1 MDEKP
6 NEIMNHIESQRHQL
20 GRNLDE
26 LEARVKRTADWRAQF
41 DRNPMLMIGVALGG
55 GVLLESI
62 VNGAVRRNS
71 HISSTSTSESDLST
85 GASYGYDDSVRST
98 SGSTTSSAAVNSAI
112 SPARGEVKGKVT
124 DTLEQIK
131 GALIAFATAKVKD
144 FMAEAL
150 PGFGEHLE
158 HAERQHLAGRGTAR
172 DYSGQYSSGDF
183 QRPGSSGSQ
192 SSGTGSQRT
201 EYSSQTPYRQ

>member
-55 GVLLESI
+55 GVLLGSI
-62 VNGAVRRNS
+62 VNGAVRRS
-71 HISSTSTSESDLST
+71 SPISSTSTSDADLGT
-85 GASYGYDDSVRST
+85 GSSYGYDDSVRST
-98 SGSTTSSAAVNSAI
+98 SGSTTSSAPVNSAI

-158 HAERQHLAGRGTAR
+158 HAERQYLAGRGTAR